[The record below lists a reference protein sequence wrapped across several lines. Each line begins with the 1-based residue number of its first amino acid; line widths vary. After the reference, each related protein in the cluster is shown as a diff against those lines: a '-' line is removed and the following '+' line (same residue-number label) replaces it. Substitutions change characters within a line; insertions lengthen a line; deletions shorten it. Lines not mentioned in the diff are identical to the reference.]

1 MASCFIVESTTHV
14 QFTGNSNACLMQ
26 KRYGTV
32 SSLTCSGIYVKNNVH
47 AAGFAAAL
55 ALLMLTPLRF
65 LIEDS
70 NSRFESILID
80 SFCKKNRPF
89 DSLVVMQFLH

>member
-1 MASCFIVESTTHV
+1 
-14 QFTGNSNACLMQ
+14 MQ
-26 KRYGTV
+26 KRYGTI

-65 LIEDS
+65 LILIMLLTSRDFVTSFYVS
-70 NSRFESILID
+70 NQVLAAFVSLIAAFVFYKTLIGFRND
-80 SFCKKNRPF
+80 LRKCLRVN
-89 DSLVVMQFLH
+89 